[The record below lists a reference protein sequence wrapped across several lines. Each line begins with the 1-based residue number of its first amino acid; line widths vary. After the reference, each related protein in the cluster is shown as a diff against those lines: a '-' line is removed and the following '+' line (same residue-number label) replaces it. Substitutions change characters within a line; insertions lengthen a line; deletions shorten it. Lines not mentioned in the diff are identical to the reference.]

1 MICSISRQYST
12 TVIVDIVHLHAGMN
26 RTRENTREE
35 ERTRER
41 EDTDKVLWPSEPR
54 GGGHRSV
61 SFQVGGPVCI
71 LKHTRTM
78 FFKSMD
84 PLPQTNPSLTTPANL
99 TVTASSWSAREHKKI
114 RSASFRED
122 LPTSTPSRRQ
132 SIPWCTFSV
141 PASSRPE
148 CAQSCHRRIDAPL
161 VFPLWQVDLVIYRH
175 HIRVRIHQ
183 VRPVGCTHTS
193 SST

>member
-1 MICSISRQYST
+1 
-12 TVIVDIVHLHAGMN
+12 
-26 RTRENTREE
+26 
-35 ERTRER
+35 
-41 EDTDKVLWPSEPR
+41 
-54 GGGHRSV
+54 
-61 SFQVGGPVCI
+61 
-71 LKHTRTM
+71 M

-141 PASSRPE
+141 PAPSRPE

-183 VRPVGCTHTS
+183 VRPVGCTHTRPVDPHNIGWLQTRQHKKHPS
-193 SST
+193 DGGGRKWCWLPSAIEHTCAVANGVNGEQQATAPGGHRWVASPPSFLRWMQ